1 MCVGGVGFETPEM
14 GWRAGL
20 QVQELGVLGALGA
33 LVVGRGTSE
42 VVLESARPRFRAPR
56 SVSSHM

>member
-1 MCVGGVGFETPEM
+1 MCGGVGFEKPEM

-33 LVVGRGTSE
+33 LVGGRGTRE
-42 VVLESARPRFRAPR
+42 VVLESARTRFRAPGL
-56 SVSSHM
+56 